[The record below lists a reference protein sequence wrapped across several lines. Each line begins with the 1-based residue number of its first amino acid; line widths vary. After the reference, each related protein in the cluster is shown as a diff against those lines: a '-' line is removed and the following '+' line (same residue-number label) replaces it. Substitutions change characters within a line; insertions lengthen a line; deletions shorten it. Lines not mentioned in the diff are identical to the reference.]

1 MAVNATLN
9 LALDRT
15 SGRFSVDEG
24 STRLYVYDAA
34 IDLSVGGWTRDEV
47 AIGQDGK
54 TMYEPY
60 FQIVCGGMV
69 LAEAKLNGVEN
80 PEEGEDEY
88 FMTGTLSTN
97 TVQMAAMF
105 CGCAASET
113 MRQFEAR
120 IFSTTS
126 ANPIATGRVSVWS
139 FPSGGSNPAN
149 LPSASEALAALRT
162 DLDNHTE
169 NEDIHVTAQEKAAWT
184 GKQNALTF
192 DSAPT
197 EDSQNP
203 VTSGG
208 VKAALDAEAQA
219 RVQNDTAL
227 GNAISAEAT
236 ARHAADD
243 ELGEDIAEERNRA
256 EGEENRIQ
264 GDLNTHKENLT
275 IHVTGTDKTN
285 WNAKVDPTTL
295 LGYVNGAGYDED
307 LHRILFKHDNTTVA
321 WVSAAPFIVDGMV
334 DNVYISGSYLVITFN
349 TDAGKQAI
357 NINLTDIFNPEN
369 YYDKTAADARF
380 VQKETGKGLSTND
393 YTDADKAKVDGA
405 LQKSGGTMTGAL
417 SVNYHPGQ
425 SGQSVVTLGDGEVT
439 IGSADINAQYQADRI
454 TRKYLGNSVDLLLPS
469 ASGTI
474 ALTADATLAPVYA
487 ATTSSSSWSVT
498 SDSPFPGPLVLRYD
512 DGAWEP
518 GYYDPDTTEWLRQG
532 APKGTSTSASISW
545 SVEAGEAGG
554 NITATRTDAP
564 VGYYLGSD
572 QTKILTPKEVADA
585 LAASVAAKYAK
596 PSGGIP
602 ATDLAA
608 AVQTSLGKADTALQT
623 HQQLGVH
630 AEALHWEISSAATD
644 LTIDWDTPSEKWVL
658 KQNGVIACYEGEGNA
673 ESLSLYWA
681 AADNTLGV
689 DVTATRQM
697 AGWVLGTQTDKPL
710 ATAAQGALAQTAVQP
725 SALPASETWTFEVDD
740 GQGGTT
746 TVTKSVAVYAAGGN
760 A

>member
-60 FQIVCGGMV
+60 FQIVCGSMV
-69 LAEAKLNGVEN
+69 LAEAKLNGVED
-80 PEEGEDEY
+80 PEEGEDGY

-197 EDSQNP
+197 EGSQNP

-219 RVQNDTAL
+219 RAQNNAAL

-264 GDLNTHKENLT
+264 GDLNTHKENFI
-275 IHVTGTDKTN
+275 IHVTATDKAA
-285 WNAKVDPTTL
+285 WDAKVDPATL
-295 LGYVNGAGYDED
+295 LGYVNGGAYDSETR
-307 LHRILFKHDNTTVA
+307 RILFKHDSTTIA
-321 WVSAAPFIVDGMV
+321 WIDATPFILDGMV
-334 DNVYISGSYLVITFN
+334 DSAYITPDGAYLVITFN
-349 TDAGKQAI
+349 TDSGKQPI
-357 NINLTDIFNPEN
+357 NIPLTDIFNPDN
-369 YYDKTAADARF
+369 YYNKTA
-380 VQKETGKGLSTND
+380 
-393 YTDADKAKVDGA
+393 
-405 LQKSGGTMTGAL
+405 GT
-417 SVNYHPGQ
+417 
-425 SGQSVVTLGDGEVT
+425 
-439 IGSADINAQYQADRI
+439 R
-454 TRKYLGNSVDLLLPS
+454 
-469 ASGTI
+469 
-474 ALTADATLAPVYA
+474 
-487 ATTSSSSWSVT
+487 SSWRRWQARG
-498 SDSPFPGPLVLRYD
+498 SPR
-512 DGAWEP
+512 
-518 GYYDPDTTEWLRQG
+518 TT
-532 APKGTSTSASISW
+532 
-545 SVEAGEAGG
+545 
-554 NITATRTDAP
+554 TRTR
-564 VGYYLGSD
+564 
-572 QTKILTPKEVADA
+572 
-585 LAASVAAKYAK
+585 
-596 PSGGIP
+596 
-602 ATDLAA
+602 
-608 AVQTSLGKADTALQT
+608 
-623 HQQLGVH
+623 
-630 AEALHWEISSAATD
+630 
-644 LTIDWDTPSEKWVL
+644 
-658 KQNGVIACYEGEGNA
+658 
-673 ESLSLYWA
+673 
-681 AADNTLGV
+681 
-689 DVTATRQM
+689 TRRRWQM
-697 AGWVLGTQTDKPL
+697 RRQRTMW
-710 ATAAQGALAQTAVQP
+710 
-725 SALPASETWTFEVDD
+725 S
-740 GQGGTT
+740 
-746 TVTKSVAVYAAGGN
+746 
-760 A
+760 